1 MKLTIT
7 NNGTEPFSVSYSDLY
22 KLYNEDD
29 YQGEQVVLQP
39 DTSITIDNVEEVL
52 EIKPVSEEPED
63 SSTDPE
69 YSLESLE
76 LDDDSDD
83 DDAEDN
89 DLDESDDEDDSDGTG
104 NPDDPDDTDEGVHL
118 TQEDFDL
125 IEQEADKPKR

>member
-83 DDAEDN
+83 DD
-89 DLDESDDEDDSDGTG
+89 EDDSDGTG

>member
-22 KLYNEDD
+22 KLYNQDE
-29 YQGEQVVLQP
+29 YEGETVVLQP
-39 DTSITIDNVEEVL
+39 DTSITIDNVEKIH
-52 EIKPVSEEPED
+52 EIQPVSEEPED
-63 SSTDPE
+63 SSADPE
-69 YSLESLE
+69 FSLESLE

-83 DDAEDN
+83 D